1 MWYTIFVNILT
12 RRYIMDFSKLIAER
26 YSVRKFENK
35 HLTQSEIDEI
45 LAAGHIAPTGCN
57 IQPQRILVLN
67 TDQSIKKLKPCTKCH
82 FDAPCAFLVCFDKTE
97 CWQRKYDGA
106 LSGYADASIVATH
119 MMLKICDM
127 GLGSTWVMHFD
138 PAKMRETY
146 NIPENIEPVALLVAG
161 YPSRDA
167 APLQMHFDQRPLD
180 EVTVYD
186 SF

>member
-1 MWYTIFVNILT
+1 MEY
-12 RRYIMDFSKLIAER
+12 SKLISNR

-35 HLTQSEIDEI
+35 HLTQAEIDEI

-67 TDQSIKKLKPCTKCH
+67 TDESVEKLKSCTKCH

-97 CWQRKYDGA
+97 CWQRKYDDA
-106 LSGYADASIVATH
+106 LSGPIDASIVATH
-119 MMLKICDM
+119 MMLKIHDI
-127 GLGSTWVMHFD
+127 GLGCTWVMHFD
-138 PAKMRETY
+138 PEKMRKSF

-161 YPSRDA
+161 HPAEDA
-167 APLQMHFDQRPLD
+167 APIQMHFDQRD
-180 EVTVYD
+180 IAEVVTYE